1 MILISKNNHKVLF
14 AILFFVSLS
23 NFVDL
28 KFYEVDK
35 IDSASSISFTLRLEE
50 GFLIQDYRLRNKIG
64 EEKSFHYENS
74 QITLYD
80 SWSKGCPNK

>member
-1 MILISKNNHKVLF
+1 MILISKNDHKVLF
-14 AILFFVSLS
+14 VILFFVSLS

-35 IDSASSISFTLRLEE
+35 VDSASRISFTLRLEE
-50 GFLIQDYRLRNKIG
+50 GFLIQDYRLRNKIA

-80 SWSKGCPNK
+80 AWSTGCPNK